1 MCRLSFVLFV
11 YLLFCCEPVLSVDWP
26 TTKAPVMT
34 RWAKDVSPEKV
45 HPEYPRPQMV
55 REKWVNLNGL
65 WDYKVASND
74 VAPAPNDWDGKIL
87 VPFPVESALSG
98 VMKRVPDN
106 HRVIYRRSFATP
118 EMPKE
123 GRLLLHF
130 GACDWETVVSVNGQK
145 VGEHRGGYDP
155 FTFDITDAIKRSPI
169 SLKSG
174 SEKSSDARSEERR
187 VGKG

>member
-1 MCRLSFVLFV
+1 MKSPVFVL
-11 YLLFCCEPVLSVDWP
+11 LIVLSPLLASAAEWQP
-26 TTKAPVMT
+26 KQAPLMTK
-34 RWAKDVSPEKV
+34 WAKDVTPENV

-65 WDYKVASND
+65 WDYAIVAGD
-74 VAPAPNDWDGKIL
+74 AAKPEKWDGKIL

-130 GACDWETVVSVNGQK
+130 GACDWETVVSVNGKK
-145 VGEHRGGYDP
+145 VGR
-155 FTFDITDAIKRSPI
+155 AS
-169 SLKSG
+169 
-174 SEKSSDARSEERR
+174 RR
-187 VGKG
+187 L